1 VTEQYRERL
10 PVASTDIERQIQNH
24 REIEQSIV
32 ESMADRTNMPD
43 TLHQELNLSLKKI
56 REDLGRLVTGNVARL
71 G

>member
-1 VTEQYRERL
+1 MTEQYRERL